1 MICLPNYV
9 KTCTFSNLQFEL
21 QSFLNVSRIVNTALA
36 YGASVRHKTDFHFP
50 SKESPLDHGTSSYTG
65 SISIDVAIVFI
76 LVLANAFFVASEFAL
91 VSVRKTRIDQLA
103 AEGSGAASVV
113 QRAVRDLDRYIAA
126 TQVGITLASLLLG
139 GIGERTLEPILSPL
153 FIWVPEEWLGITRA
167 AFVASFAYFIM
178 TALHVII
185 GELMPKSIALQR
197 AERTALWIGRPMAFF
212 AVIFSP
218 LIWLLNGI
226 GNFLLRLLGF
236 HAAEGH
242 AQVHSPEELDMIFTE
257 SHKGGEINQTEFEIL
272 HRVVRFSD
280 TNVRAVMIPRLEMQ
294 ALPVEISRRELAEF
308 LQSRPHTRIP
318 VYKDSLDDIVGIV
331 NSKDLEHLYSQ
342 ELAQELEQLRSV
354 VADKSNGQR
363 TPRVNGPTDEK
374 ALNLTPLV
382 IDAGFVPETIR
393 IDRLLTEFKKRRQQ
407 MALIVD
413 EYGSTTGLITLA
425 DLLEQVFGDLPD
437 EARETE
443 PEILERPDGSIQ
455 LAGGVSIDEV
465 NERFGLGFPSDEA
478 VTMAGLVLNAL
489 GRTASVG
496 DEVEINEVRLRVENV
511 DRFRISTLSL
521 FLPADGNTESED

>member
-1 MICLPNYV
+1 MDH
-9 KTCTFSNLQFEL
+9 
-21 QSFLNVSRIVNTALA
+21 A
-36 YGASVRHKTDFHFP
+36 AS
-50 SKESPLDHGTSSYTG
+50 SLTG
-65 SISIDVAIVFI
+65 SIALDIAIVFI

-103 AEGSGAASVV
+103 AEGNSSAAVV

-139 GIGERTLEPILSPL
+139 GLGEQTLEPLLAFL
-153 FIWVPEEWLGITRA
+153 FGWAPEQWGGLTRA
-167 AFVASFAYFIM
+167 ALIASIAYFIM

-197 AERTALWIGRPMAFF
+197 AESTALWIGRPMTFF

-226 GNFLLRLLGF
+226 GNFLLRQLGF

-280 TNVRAVMIPRLEMQ
+280 TNVRAIMVPRLEVQ
-294 ALPVEISRRELAEF
+294 ALPVKISRRELVDF

-318 VYKDSLDDIVGIV
+318 VYEDSLDEILGVV
-331 NSKDLEHLYSQ
+331 NSKDLEHLIGQELSQ
-342 ELAQELEQLRSV
+342 ELEELKSV
-354 VADKSNGQR
+354 MADKKNGHR
-363 TPRVNGPTDEK
+363 AAEIREASDEK
-374 ALNLTPLV
+374 ILDLRPLV
-382 IDAGFVPETIR
+382 LDAAFVPETIR
-393 IDRLLTEFKKRRQQ
+393 IDRLLTELKKRRQQ
-407 MALIVD
+407 IAIIVD
-413 EYGSTTGLITLA
+413 EYGGTAGLITLA

-437 EARETE
+437 EEGGDTE
-443 PEILERPDGSIQ
+443 PEILPRPDGSIQ
-455 LAGGVSIDEV
+455 LAGRVSIDEV
-465 NERFGLGFPSDEA
+465 NELFRLGFPTAEA
-478 VTMAGLVLNAL
+478 VTVAGLVINAL
-489 GRTASVG
+489 GRTAAIG
-496 DEVEINEVRLRVENV
+496 DEVEINGARLRVEKV

-521 FLPADGNTESED
+521 VLPPGEKGET